1 MGTMMSLFVSTTMI
15 PAVRPI
21 ADEYGMGTTT
31 MVNLCCFM
39 SYVFAVPA
47 IACHMSLLQN
57 YSPGLIIRVAIT
69 IQFLGS
75 LFRMYTFVNGEFWPI
90 LVGHAI
96 NALPGPV
103 YMCVNNIII
112 NAWFSDKERATAS
125 GLLLV
130 AVPIGQAMSF
140 ALQAFFL
147 NQNDTDMNI
156 FLWKMMLAQ
165 NAVFLFAYLF
175 MVIGFRDKPK
185 VPPSPVAE
193 AKVETL
199 DFFQTFKVIKEDSKF
214 GLLIFAFALKQGAM
228 QGYGILV
235 SDVYTPFGF
244 TARLM
249 ANYGVM
255 LFFAGIVGTIF
266 WGVFIDFSG
275 KIKTS
280 LITCC
285 VGTALSLVFI

>member
-1 MGTMMSLFVSTTMI
+1 MLS
-15 PAVRPI
+15 
-21 ADEYGMGTTT
+21 
-31 MVNLCCFM
+31 
-39 SYVFAVPA
+39 
-47 IACHMSLLQN
+47 
-57 YSPGLIIRVAIT
+57 
-69 IQFLGS
+69 
-75 LFRMYTFVNGEFWPI
+75 
-90 LVGHAI
+90 
-96 NALPGPV
+96 
-103 YMCVNNIII
+103 VNNIII